1 MNTTLKK
8 ILPLAMAAFLAGGC
22 AAKNA
27 PDPSPAPTGTPTP
40 LPTVMKTYTANS
52 APVWKSCNRIPK
64 ALKRGEPS
72 RLSSCVFCI
81 QHFAPSMLKR
91 TRRSVTARRCAVSPF
106 SPRFAL
112 GFPALAPDALQP
124 AR

>member
-40 LPTVMKTYTANS
+40 LPTEV
-52 APVWKSCNRIPK
+52 P
-64 ALKRGEPS
+64 
-72 RLSSCVFCI
+72 
-81 QHFAPSMLKR
+81 
-91 TRRSVTARRCAVSPF
+91 
-106 SPRFAL
+106 
-112 GFPALAPDALQP
+112 
-124 AR
+124 

>member
-40 LPTVMKTYTANS
+40 LPTE
-52 APVWKSCNRIPK
+52 APWTP
-64 ALKRGEPS
+64 EPS
-72 RLSSCVFCI
+72 
-81 QHFAPSMLKR
+81 A
-91 TRRSVTARRCAVSPF
+91 
-106 SPRFAL
+106 
-112 GFPALAPDALQP
+112 
-124 AR
+124 